1 MVTDSLISVTLSL
14 FLAGLLGGLHCVGMC
29 GGLFGALSASG
40 DQSVKQLRTALHV
53 GRVLSY
59 GVLGVVVGSLGGMTA
74 MFEKFMPIQIGFYVF
89 ANMFLLLVS
98 CYLLGWS
105 KPMARVEAWGGKLW
119 RFISPLT
126 RALIPLR
133 TRERALLIGLL
144 WGFMP
149 CGLVYGALAMAL
161 LSRSAIE
168 GGAMMV
174 MFGLGTLPNLL
185 AAGALARRIHGR
197 GLNAA
202 WRIASGALVGGFGVY
217 GLAHATQLDRHIRA
231 GLLCLGNL

>member
-1 MVTDSLISVTLSL
+1 
-14 FLAGLLGGLHCVGMC
+14 
-29 GGLFGALSASG
+29 
-40 DQSVKQLRTALHV
+40 
-53 GRVLSY
+53 
-59 GVLGVVVGSLGGMTA
+59 
-74 MFEKFMPIQIGFYVF
+74 
-89 ANMFLLLVS
+89 
-98 CYLLGWS
+98 
-105 KPMARVEAWGGKLW
+105 MARVEGWGGKLW
-119 RFISPLT
+119 RLISPLT

-133 TRERALLIGLL
+133 TWPRALSVGLL

-185 AAGALARRIHGR
+185 AAGALLRQIRSKGLGKAGR
-197 GLNAA
+197 LV
-202 WRIASGALVGGFGVY
+202 SGVAIGGFGVY
-217 GLAHATQLDRHIRA
+217 GLAHAAQLGEHIRA

>member
-1 MVTDSLISVTLSL
+1 MVADPVNTSVALSL

-29 GGLFGALSASG
+29 GGIIGALSAG
-40 DQSVKQLRTALHV
+40 GNGGQLRTALHV
-53 GRVLSY
+53 GRIVSY
-59 GVLGVVVGSLGGMTA
+59 GVLGVIVGSVGGMTA
-74 MFEKFMPIQIGFYVF
+74 MFDKWMPIQIGVYVI
-89 ANMFLLLVS
+89 ANILLLMVG

-105 KPMARVEAWGGKLW
+105 KPMARVEGWGGKLW
-119 RFISPLT
+119 RLISPLT

-133 TRERALLIGLL
+133 TWPRALSVGLL

-185 AAGALARRIHGR
+185 AAGALLRQIRSKGLGKAGR
-197 GLNAA
+197 LV
-202 WRIASGALVGGFGVY
+202 SGVAIGGFGVY
-217 GLAHATQLDRHIRA
+217 GLAHAAQLGEHIRA